1 MAENPPYLASPGTA
15 AKALEKIKSAA
26 TPERFTTD
34 FVHTVLGIKGGTG
47 NAIIPFFKRMGLVRS
62 DGTPTELYAK
72 YRNPTTSGR
81 AAAQALKIGYKSLY
95 ERNEYIHK
103 ASDDDLKGVVLE
115 ITGLEADNAV
125 AKLIVSTFKAFKA
138 FCDFDSSDDEVDEV
152 ENSEKSNV
160 NDELAAGKGN
170 KTSGAKLNLAY
181 SINLHLP
188 ASDDIKVFDAIFKSL
203 KENLLKD

>member
-15 AKALEKIKSAA
+15 TKALEKIKAAA

-34 FVHTVLGIKGGTG
+34 FVHTVLGIKGGQG
-47 NAIIPFFKRMGLVRS
+47 NALIPFFKRMGLVKS
-62 DGTPTELYAK
+62 DGAPTELYHK
-72 YRNPTTSGR
+72 FRNPTSSGQ
-81 AAAQALKIGYKSLY
+81 AAAHALKIGYKTLY

-115 ITGLEADNAV
+115 VTGLHADNAV
-125 AKLIVSTFKAFKA
+125 AKLIVSTFKGFKA
-138 FCDFDSSDDEVDEV
+138 FCNFDSEQEEV
-152 ENSEKSNV
+152 EEVQNGKKSSTH
-160 NDELAAGKGN
+160 DEDGSAKAN
-170 KTSGAKLNLAY
+170 KPPGLKLNLAY